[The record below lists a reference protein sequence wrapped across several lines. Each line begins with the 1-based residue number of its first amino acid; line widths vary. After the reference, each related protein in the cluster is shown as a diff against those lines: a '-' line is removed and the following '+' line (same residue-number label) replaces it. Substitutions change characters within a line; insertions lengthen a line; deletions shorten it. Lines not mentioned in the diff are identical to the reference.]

1 MRNPMPSRALRVLF
15 DESLAVNP
23 AGTGTFARG
32 LRRALDGIDG
42 VEVVG
47 SRIGGESMR
56 SIEVARKPL
65 RRRLGSAA
73 AHLRYYGLVL
83 PARARKIHADVV
95 FSPSTLGPLRGPT
108 PWVVTVHD
116 LAPLEQAATMHW
128 LSRIYLRR
136 TLELQLRRATA
147 VCTVSAAV
155 RAELGERF
163 PELDGDRVHVVPDAP
178 DLELLAAEPRPLEGL
193 DRPFLL
199 MVGTIEPRKNQ
210 VTALRALARYLERE
224 PGSPLVLVMAGSP
237 GWLVE
242 PIVKEIDRLGLGSRV
257 RRTGRV
263 DPARLSWLYR
273 HARALLFPSL
283 YEGFGI
289 PVIEAFALGC
299 PVIAARIPPVCEV
312 AGADGATLLDPLE
325 VEPWAEAIAAAAA
338 APPDPARVEAA
349 RARAASFSWEA
360 SAGALHRAL
369 LSAVQ
374 R

>member
-163 PELDGDRVHVVPDAP
+163 PELDGDRVTRAAIGMFGMGSTPLRAAEAEAALAGSSVGEV
-178 DLELLAAEPRPLEGL
+178 DLEEVGRTAADATDPPNDIHASASYRRKVGGGGHYVGGQRCQHLVGSLGPDEHVDVQVDRAPRL
-193 DRPFLL
+193 
-199 MVGTIEPRKNQ
+199 
-210 VTALRALARYLERE
+210 LRAPRHAVGHE
-224 PGSPLVLVMAGSP
+224 A
-237 GWLVE
+237 
-242 PIVKEIDRLGLGSRV
+242 RV
-257 RRTGRV
+257 RPRV
-263 DPARLSWLYR
+263 EVVRRRMQVEAAQRDSRKGAAQLDGLR
-273 HARALLFPSL
+273 
-283 YEGFGI
+283 YEGFLDT
-289 PVIEAFALGC
+289 ELGRGSGHLQ
-299 PVIAARIPPVCEV
+299 PTR
-312 AGADGATLLDPLE
+312 
-325 VEPWAEAIAAAAA
+325 
-338 APPDPARVEAA
+338 
-349 RARAASFSWEA
+349 
-360 SAGALHRAL
+360 
-369 LSAVQ
+369 
-374 R
+374 